1 MSLTQSLRTI
11 TMKWIA
17 CYAFPYSTI
26 NRNFRSIDRLLLQMN
41 LACRRITS
49 TAYPNDR
56 DNWPSMTCALDFLIQ
71 LGIRLS
77 WSESTHTHWR
87 TNALEDRTHNSIE
100 INDIA
105 TGNRNSK
112 IGKTGK
118 TIGMNRAD
126 TTAKEKDHTLPN
138 LHHRIGDQDG
148 NNNNNGKVGMEDIAK
163 PIQRL
168 LKALGKSKPIQRFF
182 CMLVEDVTITD
193 TTGFI
198 LLWTLHVA
206 WSMGALYLPEFMY
219 NVNHELVCSYSVSH
233 FLELCLLI
241 AALVGLT
248 FLSVI
253 LYSRTYTSCR
263 SFLVK
268 SMLQSKENLCLFV
281 SCFYSFGEPL
291 KTWTY
296 AMLTC
301 IVYHVILLYSW
312 TSQTCVHDNV
322 WLKT

>member
-1 MSLTQSLRTI
+1 
-11 TMKWIA
+11 MKWIA
-17 CYAFPYSTI
+17 CYAFPYFTI
-26 NRNFRSIDRLLLQMN
+26 NRNFKSIDRLLLQMN

-71 LGIRLS
+71 IGIRLS

-163 PIQRL
+163 PILRL

-193 TTGFI
+193 TTVFI

-206 WSMGALYLPEFMY
+206 WSMGALYLPEFM
-219 NVNHELVCSYSVSH
+219 
-233 FLELCLLI
+233 
-241 AALVGLT
+241 
-248 FLSVI
+248 
-253 LYSRTYTSCR
+253 
-263 SFLVK
+263 
-268 SMLQSKENLCLFV
+268 
-281 SCFYSFGEPL
+281 
-291 KTWTY
+291 
-296 AMLTC
+296 
-301 IVYHVILLYSW
+301 
-312 TSQTCVHDNV
+312 
-322 WLKT
+322 